1 MPADCFGN
9 GQTLQCQQGA
19 AQLVSTHTDTHT
31 NPDVGPVPRVEN
43 LMNFPF
49 LFPLSVSSHNVHQT
63 IWELVG
69 TLLLAKPE
77 GGILS
82 HDGKN
87 KAAASA
93 VSESPLAL

>member
-1 MPADCFGN
+1 M
-9 GQTLQCQQGA
+9 QGA

-49 LFPLSVSSHNVHQT
+49 LFSLSVSSHNVHQS